1 MILMWVAFALLTLL
15 AVAFVALPFLSKE
28 RVQSLTYNANSELIA
43 IFHQRLGELAND
55 LAEQRIDQVNHDE
68 SVVELKRRLLNE
80 LSPEKSLMSKGN
92 NRIFALT
99 GSAFLVA
106 FTAIFYTATGSQQQL
121 QNWHS
126 AIDNLSEYGERAV
139 MQQGEPLTQNEL
151 QAFAL
156 GLRTKLA
163 QNGDDQVAWMLLGRV
178 AMSLNEYDMAQQSFD
193 KVLRM
198 DPDNMPVLI
207 SYSQVLLLEGSDANM
222 TRAAGMLSKVLKADP
237 TNLDAI
243 SLLALIAYERHDWL
257 QAKAAFE
264 VLLNSMDKQDSRYS
278 MIAQRITEIEQ
289 KMSAENEQQNT
300 QLTQVATAQQ
310 NSTDD
315 GDDSAVTAAIKVTIK
330 LAPELADKQPEQGTL
345 FVFAK
350 AADGPPM
357 PLAVVKLTDY
367 SFPVE
372 VQLSDSN
379 AMVAGLTLSSVE
391 QIILTARISKDA
403 SVMPSSG
410 ELEGRSEVLERSQTD
425 SYELLINEL
434 IP

>member
-1 MILMWVAFALLTLL
+1 MWVSFALLTLL

-43 IFHQRLGELAND
+43 IYHQRLGELAND
-55 LAEQRIDQVNHDE
+55 LANQRIDQVNHDE
-68 SVVELKRRLLNE
+68 SVIELKRRLLNE
-80 LSPEKSLMSKGN
+80 LSPEKSLMSRGN

-99 GSAFLVA
+99 GSAFLIA
-106 FTAIFYTATGSQQQL
+106 FTAVFYTATGSQQQL

-126 AIDNLSEYGERAV
+126 AMDNLAAYGERAV

-163 QNGDDQVAWMLLGRV
+163 QSGDDQVAWMLLGRV

-207 SYSQVLLLEGSDANM
+207 SYSQVLLLEGSDVNM
-222 TRAAGMLSKVLKADP
+222 TRAAGMLSKVLKDDP

-264 VLLNSMDKQDSRYS
+264 VLLKSMDEQDTRYD

-289 KMSAENEQQNT
+289 NITAENT
-300 QLTQVATAQQ
+300 QLAPALQPQAEQGSGEDNNAAKM
-310 NSTDD
+310 S
-315 GDDSAVTAAIKVTIK
+315 AIKVTVN
-330 LAPELADKQPEQGTL
+330 LAPQLADKLPIQGTL

-350 AADGPPM
+350 AANGPPM

-367 SFPVE
+367 SFPIE

-379 AMVAGLTLSSVE
+379 AMVAGLTLSSVDK
-391 QIILTARISKDA
+391 IILTARISKDA
-403 SVMPSSG
+403 SVMPSTG
-410 ELEGRSEVLERSQTD
+410 ELEGRSDVLERSQTKAYD
-425 SYELLINEL
+425 LLINEL

>member
-1 MILMWVAFALLTLL
+1 MILMWVAFVLLTLL

-55 LAEQRIDQVNHDE
+55 LSEQRIDQVNHDE

-106 FTAIFYTATGSQQQL
+106 FTVIFYTATGSQQQL

-126 AIDNLSEYGERAV
+126 AMDNLPAYGERAV
-139 MQQGEPLTQNEL
+139 MQQGEPLSQNEL

-163 QNGDDQVAWMLLGRV
+163 QSGDDQVAWMLLGRV

-193 KVLRM
+193 KVLRL

-222 TRAAGMLSKVLKADP
+222 TRAAGMLSKVLKDDP

-278 MIAQRITEIEQ
+278 MIAQRITEIE
-289 KMSAENEQQNT
+289 ENITAGNT
-300 QLTQVATAQQ
+300 QQQVQQGSDADNNVAQT
-310 NSTDD
+310 ST
-315 GDDSAVTAAIKVTIK
+315 IKVTVDLAQQLVDK
-330 LAPELADKQPEQGTL
+330 LPAQGTL

-350 AADGPPM
+350 AANGPPM

-367 SFPVE
+367 RFPIE

-403 SVMPSSG
+403 SVMPATG
-410 ELEGRSEVLERSQTD
+410 ELEGHSEVLERSQTQAYD
-425 SYELLINEL
+425 LLINEL